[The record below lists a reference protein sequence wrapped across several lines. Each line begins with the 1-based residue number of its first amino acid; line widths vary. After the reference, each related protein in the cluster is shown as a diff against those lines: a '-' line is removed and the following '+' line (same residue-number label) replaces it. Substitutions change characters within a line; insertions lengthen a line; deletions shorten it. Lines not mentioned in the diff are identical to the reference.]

1 MSQAVGTQTSSFTP
15 ATGSV
20 TATTYLTPKNDPDD
34 TVIHP
39 WPVDPATRSRPGR
52 VLACP
57 GQRWNLRAPEHIAHR
72 SARPRAERA
81 PRRAGS
87 APRRPGR
94 SVWGALEVN
103 RP

>member
-72 SARPRAERA
+72 SARPRPEGESAVSRTC
-81 PRRAGS
+81 RQRVGS
-87 APRRPGR
+87 ALQR
-94 SVWGALEVN
+94 
-103 RP
+103 